1 VFHACS
7 DGDDFNAKVSRD
19 KNQDLFRGAGVG
31 KSTCPFDIH
40 TIAKYLCTTSVIA
53 TCRDPRNKDSYFR
66 VAVLTPSCKA
76 PMIPSTE
83 DPMKL
88 KVVIESSEEGGFTV
102 YVPSLPGCVS
112 EGETEQEA
120 MQNIREAIELYLE
133 PVDDDLAGIG
143 KDVREIV
150 L

>member
-1 VFHACS
+1 
-7 DGDDFNAKVSRD
+7 
-19 KNQDLFRGAGVG
+19 
-31 KSTCPFDIH
+31 
-40 TIAKYLCTTSVIA
+40 
-53 TCRDPRNKDSYFR
+53 
-66 VAVLTPSCKA
+66 
-76 PMIPSTE
+76 
-83 DPMKL
+83 MKL

-102 YVPSLPGCVS
+102 YVPSLPGCAS

>member
-1 VFHACS
+1 
-7 DGDDFNAKVSRD
+7 
-19 KNQDLFRGAGVG
+19 
-31 KSTCPFDIH
+31 
-40 TIAKYLCTTSVIA
+40 
-53 TCRDPRNKDSYFR
+53 
-66 VAVLTPSCKA
+66 
-76 PMIPSTE
+76 
-83 DPMKL
+83 MKL

-120 MQNIREAIELYLE
+120 MQNIREAIELCLE